1 MNSNINMTTV
11 PREITQ
17 QNRRDIVPTMPYQ
30 TASAEA
36 MGRPT
41 GSNQNATTYS
51 NIQLDR
57 TQGDVLQQLKGN
69 PFAISHV
76 KGL

>member
-1 MNSNINMTTV
+1 
-11 PREITQ
+11 
-17 QNRRDIVPTMPYQ
+17 MPYQ

-57 TQGDVLQQLKGN
+57 TQGDVLQQLKSN